1 MEFKHGAEVERKE
14 EAEQRFSFLSFF
26 FHNHIL
32 LYWIKY
38 HLNNTASSLIL
49 FQWVGLFVPFDRAIR
64 L

>member
-14 EAEQRFSFLSFF
+14 EAEQRFSFLSF
-26 FHNHIL
+26 HNHIL
-32 LYWIKY
+32 LYCIKY

-49 FQWVGLFVPFDRAIR
+49 FWWVGLFVPFDRAIR